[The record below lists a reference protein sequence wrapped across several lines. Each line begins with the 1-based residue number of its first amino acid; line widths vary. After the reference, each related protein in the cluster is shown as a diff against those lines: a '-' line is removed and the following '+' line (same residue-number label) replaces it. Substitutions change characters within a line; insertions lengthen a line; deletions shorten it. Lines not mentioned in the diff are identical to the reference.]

1 MQIIRGKQ
9 KTALK
14 VVVYGPEGIG
24 KSTFAA
30 QFPNPLFIDT
40 EGGTKHMDVAR
51 TPKPTSW
58 VMLLGLVKE
67 CIADPSLCGT
77 LIIDTMDWAELL
89 CSRYVCD
96 KAQKKSIEEFGY
108 GKATLE
114 AVPKDA
120 GCAQNHYRP
129 AVLVRRRYR
138 KHSIQGRAD
147 RLCARRSFMH
157 GWLSRRKMV
166 LHHLYSTRR
175 QRRMV
180 PVSQSRR
187 LDKLG
192 AVS

>member
-77 LIIDTMDWAELL
+77 LIIDTMDWAS
-89 CSRYVCD
+89 CC
-96 KAQKKSIEEFGY
+96 AA
-108 GKATLE
+108 ATS
-114 AVPKDA
+114 AT
-120 GCAQNHYRP
+120 
-129 AVLVRRRYR
+129 RRR
-138 KHSIQGRAD
+138 KRAL
-147 RLCARRSFMH
+147 RSSATARA
-157 GWLSRRKMV
+157 
-166 LHHLYSTRR
+166 T
-175 QRRMV
+175 
-180 PVSQSRR
+180 PI
-187 LDKLG
+187 
-192 AVS
+192 

>member
-96 KAQKKSIEEFGY
+96 KNQKRASRSS
-108 GKATLE
+108 AT
-114 AVPKDA
+114 A
-120 GCAQNHYRP
+120 
-129 AVLVRRRYR
+129 
-138 KHSIQGRAD
+138 RA
-147 RLCARRSFMH
+147 
-157 GWLSRRKMV
+157 
-166 LHHLYSTRR
+166 T
-175 QRRMV
+175 
-180 PVSQSRR
+180 PI
-187 LDKLG
+187 
-192 AVS
+192 